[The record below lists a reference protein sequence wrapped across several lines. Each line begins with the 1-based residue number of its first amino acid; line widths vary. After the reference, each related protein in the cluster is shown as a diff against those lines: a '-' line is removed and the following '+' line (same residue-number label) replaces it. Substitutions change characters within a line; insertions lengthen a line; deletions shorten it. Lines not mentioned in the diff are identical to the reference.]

1 MKKISVFLI
10 ILFGI
15 FSQNI
20 IAQSIEKK
28 DSVQANKTI
37 LVLKISPLS
46 LLDPLSPAL
55 QIGAEYPL
63 NARTSMMTELGLI
76 YGSMIDSNNGEEGEN
91 IFGYR
96 LRQEYR
102 FYLSPFARA
111 AYRGP
116 YIGCDAF
123 YKFQD
128 NGKIVKNI
136 PVDSNPDIPGPE
148 FWRRQPARSI
158 DRVFVFHLRLGSQH
172 VLDNSPSS
180 FFNRV
185 VFDWSVGVGLRKIW
199 EMETEFMDYKE
210 NSVKR
215 ALSLNLRFGYMFFK

>member
-1 MKKISVFLI
+1 MKKISAFL
-10 ILFGI
+10 LLLCGI

-20 IAQSIEKK
+20 LAQSLEKK

-37 LVLKISPLS
+37 LVLKISPLT

-63 NARTSMMTELGLI
+63 NARTSMMTEVGMI
-76 YGSMIDSNNGEEGEN
+76 YGTTLDSEEGES

-96 LRQEYR
+96 VRQEYR
-102 FYLSPFARA
+102 FYLSPLARA
-111 AYRGP
+111 SYRGP

-128 NGKIVKNI
+128 NGAIMKNV
-136 PVDSNPDIPGPE
+136 PVDTNPDIPGAE
-148 FWRRQPARSI
+148 FWRREAGRSI
-158 DRVFVFHLRLGSQH
+158 DRAFVFHLRAGSQH
-172 VLDNSPSS
+172 ILDDSPTS

-185 VFDWSVGVGLRKIW
+185 VFDWSLGVGFRKMW
-199 EMETEFMDYKE
+199 EADTEFMDYEPNK
-210 NSVKR
+210 VRR
-215 ALSLNLRFGYMFFK
+215 ALSMNIRIGYIFFK